1 MGENEEKWLS
11 LSKTARFLGIHPS
24 TVRAWADKGELPSHR
39 TPGGHR
45 RFRLADL
52 ELWESANRANPSN
65 EGQLL
70 VQNAIGRAR
79 LEVTEGRLDSQR
91 WYQQLDEAARVAHRD
106 VGRRLL
112 RQLVA
117 YLGQDPEAAL
127 AEGRLIGREYASM
140 GRTNHL
146 TLADTLR
153 AFLFFRDLIAES
165 IFSIYET
172 AGVKSARA
180 WAEINRKMLAFT
192 NEVLMAL
199 VEGYGGAHAP

>member
-1 MGENEEKWLS
+1 MDGIEPKWLS
-11 LSKTARFLGIHPS
+11 LSKTAEYLGVHPS
-24 TVRAWADKGELPSHR
+24 TVRAWADRGELPSHR

-52 ELWESANRANPSN
+52 ELWASVNRAGPSH
-65 EGQLL
+65 EAQL
-70 VQNAIGRAR
+70 VIQNAIGRAR
-79 LEVTEGRLDSQR
+79 LEVTEGRLNAQA
-91 WYQQLDEAARVAHRD
+91 WYQRFDEPARAAHRD
-106 VGRRLL
+106 IGRRLL

-117 YLGQDPEAAL
+117 YLAQDPDAAL

-140 GRTNHL
+140 GRAYRL

-165 IFSIYET
+165 IFSVYET

-180 WAEINRKMLAFT
+180 
-192 NEVLMAL
+192 
-199 VEGYGGAHAP
+199 